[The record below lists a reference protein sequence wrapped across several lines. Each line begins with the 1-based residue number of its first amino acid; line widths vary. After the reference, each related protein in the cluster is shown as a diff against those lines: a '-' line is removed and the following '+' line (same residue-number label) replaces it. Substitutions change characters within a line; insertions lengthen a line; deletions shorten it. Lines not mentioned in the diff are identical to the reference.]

1 MKKKYKMRPM
11 AKLVITL
18 DILVILM
25 NTFLLFIEFSM
36 LRLNLILAFGA
47 LALMVYQLEQAYI
60 HIKWQN
66 AVMGM
71 FLEEK
76 NAAENK
82 Q

>member
-1 MKKKYKMRPM
+1 MRPL
-11 AKLVITL
+11 AVTVITL
-18 DILVILM
+18 DILAIIMNLLILFM
-25 NTFLLFIEFSM
+25 EFSM
-36 LRLNLILAFGA
+36 VRLNLILAFGA

-76 NAAENK
+76 NAAENE
-82 Q
+82 